1 VVMRSKTGTVR
12 TIEAAHNFERKTNC
26 DPHDV

>member
-12 TIEAAHNFERKTNC
+12 YIDATHTRDLVRA
-26 DPHDV
+26 